1 MKEEIKKLN
10 PILIEIDDELEPDEI
25 FTGISAVN
33 TDEGQTVFVGLV
45 EKWLDASHPTS
56 KRYVNIKA
64 KHLKPKNDIFT
75 KEDMKAAYEN
85 GVDKEHSFEE
95 WFNFKYM
102 AQKKT

>member
-10 PILIEIDDELEPDEI
+10 PILIELDDELQPHEY
-25 FTGISAVN
+25 FSGMSASM

-45 EKWLDASHPTS
+45 EKFDDNMRPVS

-95 WFNFKYM
+95 WFTFKY
-102 AQKKT
+102 KNNE